1 MSRAIDK
8 VKNCSNMQ
16 EVRAGVNALDD
27 ILVPLLV
34 ERSGYMTQAA
44 KVKNNEDLVR
54 DEARIQTIVDRV
66 RPMAQAQGGNPDLM
80 ERLYRAMME
89 CYIDYEHQELAR
101 PACTGLEA
109 PGRAA
114 MKLLMIDNYD
124 SFTYNIVQYLGELGA
139 QVIVVRND
147 ESTLDEV
154 IALVEREG
162 VQRIVISPGRARRR
176 RLVFRWPPSSTLRA
190 GCQCWACV
198 WAPEHW
204 RCLWWRHHPCRPANA
219 RQNQRHQ
226 HRPEGRVCRSARAVH
241 GQPLPLAGDRQDHA
255 ARLPASDGDQRRR

>member
-101 PACTGLEA
+101 MRAEGLQPQERQ
-109 PGRAA
+109 G
-114 MKLLMIDNYD
+114 
-124 SFTYNIVQYLGELGA
+124 T
-139 QVIVVRND
+139 QV
-147 ESTLDEV
+147 
-154 IALVEREG
+154 
-162 VQRIVISPGRARRR
+162 
-176 RLVFRWPPSSTLRA
+176 
-190 GCQCWACV
+190 
-198 WAPEHW
+198 
-204 RCLWWRHHPCRPANA
+204 
-219 RQNQRHQ
+219 
-226 HRPEGRVCRSARAVH
+226 
-241 GQPLPLAGDRQDHA
+241 
-255 ARLPASDGDQRRR
+255 